1 MSAPQIALQIG
12 SSHWAAF
19 RQVSALCGPL
29 LEGTVRA
36 FLSASR
42 SRTASFASGG
52 SS

>member
-19 RQVSALCGPL
+19 RQVSALRAPV

-36 FLSASR
+36 FLLACR
-42 SRTASFASGG
+42 SRIVPVASGG